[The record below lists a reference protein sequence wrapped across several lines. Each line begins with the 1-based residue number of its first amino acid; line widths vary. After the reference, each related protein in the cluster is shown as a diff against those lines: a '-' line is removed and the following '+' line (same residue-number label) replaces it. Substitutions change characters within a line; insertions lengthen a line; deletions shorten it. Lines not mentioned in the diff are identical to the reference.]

1 MNKDVI
7 PFIPANFGS
16 FMCLILTFGVL
27 GVVIHVVQP
36 YRFWCWQVVMASA
49 GETVWNRK
57 IRGPRLKMLRSC
69 RDSLLDQQDME
80 NEAGLAFPVEE
91 L

>member
-16 FMCLILTFGVL
+16 FVCLILTFGVL
-27 GVVIHVVQP
+27 GIVIHVVQP

-49 GETVWNRK
+49 GQICWDRK
-57 IRGPRLKMLRSC
+57 LRGPRLKMLRFR
-69 RDSLLDQQDME
+69 RDSFLDQQPSEIQQD
-80 NEAGLAFPVEE
+80 V
-91 L
+91 